1 MLKLFYAVVGSL
13 VLSLNCFC
21 DDFFEY
27 AEKNGA
33 TVISSQ
39 TSASVR
45 MLDFLYEL
53 FCEEQIRPIVTQ
65 LNEISQE
72 ESIPFLEK
80 NIQDAQKF
88 KYEFL
93 GMSEKEYSQIRK
105 KRKNEKIFFFKNYYS
120 DPAKLVDKSFIFGLK
135 DAKDDIVW
143 VIKKSISR
151 TSIGNYSSIW
161 NDSFEKKWNLYV
173 KKKEGLYSKDF
184 EYFTS
189 LENSVNYLTI
199 PFDFLI
205 IDYAADMFWVQK
217 SRMLV
222 DLKKMLMSADTNEK
236 ICYYDVIKKQA
247 NPLLPDYIRSFINET
262 SQDVFFYHKKATY
275 DQITICE
282 EYGFKVEK
290 DKKVYKFPLNVSVNK
305 FAL

>member
-1 MLKLFYAVVGSL
+1 MLKLFYVAVGSL

-39 TSASVR
+39 TSVSVR

-65 LNEISQE
+65 LNEISKE
-72 ESIPFLEK
+72 KSIPFLEK
-80 NIQDAQKF
+80 NIQEAQKI

-93 GMSEKEYSQIRK
+93 GMPEKEYRQLRE
-105 KRKNEKIFFFKNYYS
+105 KRNNEKIFFFKNYYS

-135 DAKDDIVW
+135 NAKNDIVW

-173 KKKEGLYSKDF
+173 TKKK
-184 EYFTS
+184 
-189 LENSVNYLTI
+189 NYI
-199 PFDFLI
+199 
-205 IDYAADMFWVQK
+205 
-217 SRMLV
+217 
-222 DLKKMLMSADTNEK
+222 LK
-236 ICYYDVIKKQA
+236 I
-247 NPLLPDYIRSFINET
+247 
-262 SQDVFFYHKKATY
+262 
-275 DQITICE
+275 
-282 EYGFKVEK
+282 
-290 DKKVYKFPLNVSVNK
+290 LNI
-305 FAL
+305 LRH